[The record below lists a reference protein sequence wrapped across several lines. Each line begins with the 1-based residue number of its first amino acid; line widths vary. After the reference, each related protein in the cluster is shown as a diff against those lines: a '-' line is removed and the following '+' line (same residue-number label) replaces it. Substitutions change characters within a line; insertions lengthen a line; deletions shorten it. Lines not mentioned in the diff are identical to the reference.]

1 MIVLTAAMAIV
12 LYQYFMEIKANV
24 TPGTVGTYGLRNLLR
39 MLNFEQEK
47 PSLLMLLGS
56 FIWITLAISACLYAL
71 ISGYQF
77 STQSRKNPSDY
88 RNQSFVFASII
99 FITTTLVN
107 TNYCYRL
114 IWCVI
119 AISLCHTSP
128 ICLFFW
134 RNYVCLLPSEEP
146 FFAAHIC
153 DSSGFAFEIDQ
164 RKFVRVKRV
173 IKVFIIILIILISSC
188 IGCIVSYRMNLM
200 IDCYL

>member
-1 MIVLTAAMAIV
+1 MAIV

-119 AISLCHTSP
+119 AISLMREKFSENS
-128 ICLFFW
+128 LFYVTLLL
-134 RNYVCLLPSEEP
+134 YVCFSGAITSAFYLQRNL
-146 FFAAHIC
+146 
-153 DSSGFAFEIDQ
+153 SS
-164 RKFVRVKRV
+164 
-173 IKVFIIILIILISSC
+173 LLISAILLGSLLRL
-188 IGCIVSYRMNLM
+188 IKENLYALRESSR
-200 IDCYL
+200 CL